1 MMGDLNI
8 EVTGCSAC
16 GHWHR
21 VNAQKLD
28 QPQQFDG
35 QWWSHA
41 FVCPNTRTMVF
52 VMPTGPVENPPE
64 EEELDWG
71 MKPLVL

>member
-21 VNAQKLD
+21 VTAQKLD

-41 FVCPNTRTMVF
+41 IRLPEYGNYGVRDADSSRWRT
-52 VMPTGPVENPPE
+52 
-64 EEELDWG
+64 LRR
-71 MKPLVL
+71 